1 MTAFVDVRSMVRW
14 VAQHGTGTVIRE
26 MTEYLEADFRR
37 WQSFDKSERVANHTP
52 FGVIELMPISDPE
65 LYAFKYVNG
74 HPFNPSRGYQTVT
87 AFGVL
92 ADVHN
97 GYPVFLAEMT
107 LLTALRTA
115 ATSALVARA
124 LARPDSAVMAMIGSG
139 SQSEFQAIAVRELL
153 GITKLRIWDTDPTSM
168 EKFVR
173 NLAPLG
179 FEIEVATS
187 GSDAVRGADVI
198 TTCTADKANAVVL
211 HNADV
216 SSGVHINA
224 IGGDCPGKTELDAA
238 ILHRSTVFVEYPPQT
253 RIEGEIQQVD
263 APSPSPKSGVCRRHN
278 PGPHLTRAGHGL
290 RPRRLRPRGLLRP
303 ALRARPDLRHRVLP
317 RTRPRRRLRRPQ
329 GPVRILEQP
338 GADQLMRSNSDYSL
352 TDVDEVKALIRDNPR
367 ATLISHSAQGL
378 VVSHYP
384 FSLEENK
391 EGIALVSHV
400 GRPDERLH
408 DLGDHD
414 VVVVFYGP
422 SGHVSPGWYDLPTG
436 VAT

>member
-139 SQSEFQAIAVRELL
+139 SQSEFQAIAFRELL
-153 GITKLRIWDTDPTSM
+153 GITKLRIWDTDPRSM

-173 NLAPLG
+173 NLVPLG

-216 SSGVHINA
+216 APGVHINA
-224 IGGDCPGKTELDAA
+224 IGGDCPGKTELDPA
-238 ILHRSTVFVEYPPQT
+238 ILGRATVFVEYPPQT

-263 APSPSPKSGVCRRHN
+263 AAFPVTEMWSVLAGSTPGRTSPEQVTVFDSVGFALEDFS
-278 PGPHLTRAGHGL
+278 
-290 RPRRLRPRGLLRP
+290 
-303 ALRARPDLRHRVLP
+303 ALRYVRDQTAGTEFSQELDLV
-317 RTRPRRRLRRPQ
+317 
-329 GPVRILEQP
+329 
-338 GADQLMRSNSDYSL
+338 ADSEDPKDLFGFSNSP
-352 TDVDEVKALIRDNPR
+352 V
-367 ATLISHSAQGL
+367 
-378 VVSHYP
+378 
-384 FSLEENK
+384 FS
-391 EGIALVSHV
+391 G
-400 GRPDERLH
+400 
-408 DLGDHD
+408 
-414 VVVVFYGP
+414 
-422 SGHVSPGWYDLPTG
+422 
-436 VAT
+436 